1 MTEEDS
7 PAWRRVLLARRPGRP
22 GALDYVDRLL
32 DRFHEL
38 HGDRLTGDDPAL
50 VGGIGAWHQRPVVVL
65 GQQKGRTMEERRAR
79 NLGMMHPEGFRR
91 AMRLARLGA
100 KFGMPVLTLV
110 DTPGASP
117 DAVSEEHGIA
127 SAIGRAIMEWFQVPV
142 PVVASIIGEGGSGG
156 ALGLAV
162 GDRVLMLEHAIYSV
176 ASPEACASI
185 VWRDTAHRQTAAD
198 QLGLGAEDLLR
209 AGIVDEVVAEPAG
222 GAHADPDEA
231 ARLLDRALTRHV
243 RSLLSETPEALVRRR
258 RERYRALN
266 GALI

>member
-1 MTEEDS
+1 VTGEEDS

-65 GQQKGRTMEERRAR
+65 GQQKGRTMEE
-79 NLGMMHPEGFRR
+79 
-91 AMRLARLGA
+91 RLARLGA